1 MNSKASPRRKN
12 RSLKVFFRS
21 GAALFFLALIAVNA
35 VTLFNLYKALRL
47 TDQVVEHSI
56 VEMHHAMLL
65 QMSLAQAA
73 MPPNDYLIHGDPQAR
88 GEFRARI
95 TEVER
100 NFDALVPMTVMT
112 AAQHQALGMARHD
125 WERAREMGDAILK
138 TSSPVGNQAAAA
150 KMEKFD
156 QLVSSIIAQ
165 LDAIHHVA
173 HSETEES
180 HAILHNLKLETTTV
194 VLAFLAIGFAIA
206 VAGFLVLNRL
216 LFPPLQDLSRG
227 MRLFSEGQHSHR
239 IARNMPVELRELAE
253 GFNAMAENLEA
264 QHAELVKA
272 SSHDSLTGCLN
283 HRQFILDFDR
293 EFSRVNRYKDNLSLL
308 MVDLDHFKSV
318 NDSYGHPAG
327 DVVLQKVAE
336 AMGTQLRA
344 SDTLYRYGGE
354 EFVVL
359 LPETDRRGALTVAES
374 IRRKVAD
381 TAIVVDGQLTVTIT
395 VSIGVA
401 CFPQDTQDRD
411 DLLKKADQAV
421 YVAKNNGRNRVCHL

>member
-1 MNSKASPRRKN
+1 MNSGVSPHRKKP
-12 RSLKVFFRS
+12 SLKTFFRS
-21 GAALFFLALIAVNA
+21 GAVLFFLTLVVVNI

-56 VEMHHAMLL
+56 VEMHYAMLL
-65 QMSLAQAA
+65 QMSLAQAV
-73 MPPNDYLIHGDPQAR
+73 MPPHDYLIHGNPRAR

-95 TEVER
+95 AEVER
-100 NFDALVPMTVMT
+100 NFDTLAPMPGIT
-112 AAQHQALGMARHD
+112 AAQLQALAAARRD
-125 WERAREMGDAILK
+125 WERARGMGEAILN
-138 TSSPVGNQAAAA
+138 TSSPVGNKAAAA
-150 KMEKFD
+150 QMEEFD
-156 QLVSSIIAQ
+156 QLINGIITR
-165 LDAIHHVA
+165 LDAVHDVA
-173 HSETEES
+173 FAATEES
-180 HAILHNLKLETTTV
+180 HAILHDLKLKTTTV
-194 VLAFLAIGFAIA
+194 VLAFLAIGLAIA
-206 VAGFLVLNRL
+206 IGGIILLNRL

-227 MRLFSEGQHSHR
+227 MRLFSDGQHAHR
-239 IARNMPVELRELAE
+239 ITRNMPVELRELAE
-253 GFNAMAENLEA
+253 GFNVMAENLEA
-264 QHAELVKA
+264 QHAELVRA
-272 SSHDSLTGCLN
+272 SSHDALTGCLN
-283 HRQFILDFDR
+283 HRQFIMDFDR

-374 IRRKVAD
+374 IRHKVAD
-381 TAIVVDGQLTVTIT
+381 TAIVMDGQQTVTIT